1 MTPTESR
8 RLPMF
13 PLGTLVFP
21 GSVIP
26 LHVFEPRYQR
36 LTSDCLAADRS
47 FGIVLIS
54 RGAEVGGGDQRTDI
68 GTLVVITKAASLGEG
83 RWLMVAHGQ
92 QRIRV
97 TEWLEDDPYPQA
109 MVVEWPD
116 PAAEVVEPSM
126 LAHAVGAVRRTRAL
140 LSETQASPALS
151 ADVTFDDDP
160 VTACWQLCGEAPLN
174 AYDAQRLLEIEGTAE
189 RLALLIELISE
200 LEDDLHRLLAQ

>member
-1 MTPTESR
+1 MTAPGSR

-21 GSVIP
+21 GSAIP
-26 LHVFEPRYQR
+26 LHVFEPRYRR
-36 LTSDCLAADRS
+36 LTSDCLAGDRS

-54 RGAEVGGGDQRTDI
+54 RGAEVGGGDQRNDV
-68 GTLVVITKAASLGEG
+68 GTRVVITKAASLGDG
-83 RWLMVAHGQ
+83 RWLMVAQGQ

-97 TEWLEDDPYPQA
+97 TDWLEDDPYPQA

-116 PAAEVVEPSM
+116 PAEVVDMSK
-126 LAHAVGAVRRTRAL
+126 LAQAVGVVRRTRAL

-160 VTACWQLCGEAPLN
+160 ITACWQLCSEAPLN
-174 AYDAQRLLEIEGTAE
+174 AYDAQRLLAIEGTAE
-189 RLALLIELISE
+189 RLALLIELTAE